1 MQTAEEA
8 RAARVACPI
17 APGRRELNYAAN
29 VEPTRTAY
37 RQLLEMPLC
46 SHGCCHIICAMTDVT
61 KYLDGRTLILLSNRE
76 PYEHLASSERVHVR
90 QPPGGLVSALDP
102 TMRRTS
108 GTWVAWG
115 SGSADRETS
124 DAVGRLGV
132 PPYDPA
138 YTLRRVWLSE
148 MDIEGYY
155 LGFANSALWPLCH
168 LLIQHFEFHA
178 EHWESYKAVNER
190 FAAAVHEE
198 SLRAKGVAQV
208 WVQDYHF
215 ALVPAELRR
224 RAGNIF
230 IHHFWHIPF
239 PPPDILRLLPMGIP
253 EALLTGLLGNDLVEF
268 HTERYAQNFLSC
280 VREFL
285 PDADVRGESLR
296 VGIDGRQVML
306 GAFPISIDVEAFER
320 LALSE
325 ESDARATA
333 LRQRY
338 ARGGR
343 ALGISVDRI
352 DYTKGIPERLRAL
365 DRLWTDTPE
374 LRGRF
379 TMIIV
384 ATPSRT
390 ELVPYQNLQS
400 EVLASVRQLNE
411 RFGTPDWEPIVLVH
425 ENVHAELLAAVYRA
439 ADLCLVSSLQDGMNL
454 VAKEFV
460 ASQVDE
466 HGVLVL
472 SRFTGA
478 AEEIADAV
486 LINPFNVGGF
496 ADGIRTALEMP
507 PDERRRRMRAM
518 RAQLHRS
525 TIFDWLESILVKC
538 AALMDSRLAD
548 DGGRERN
555 AVGGDGATNGP
566 PRSRATSTRS
576 ADDWREALP

>member
-1 MQTAEEA
+1 
-8 RAARVACPI
+8 
-17 APGRRELNYAAN
+17 
-29 VEPTRTAY
+29 
-37 RQLLEMPLC
+37 
-46 SHGCCHIICAMTDVT
+46 MTDVT
-61 KYLDGRTLILLSNRE
+61 RYLDGRTLILLSNRE
-76 PYEHLASSERVHVR
+76 PYEHLAGSEGIHVR

-115 SGSADRETS
+115 SGSADRETANES
-124 DAVGRLGV
+124 GRLGV
-132 PPYDPA
+132 PPFEPA
-138 YTLRRVWLSE
+138 YTLRRVWLTDE
-148 MDIEGYY
+148 DIEGYY
-155 LGFANSALWPLCH
+155 LGFANTALWPLCH
-168 LLIQHFEFHA
+168 LLIQHFEFHR
-178 EHWESYKAVNER
+178 EHWESYQAVNER

-198 SLRAKGVAQV
+198 SVRVTGVPQV

-239 PPPDILRLLPMGIP
+239 PPPDILRLLPTGIP
-253 EALLTGLLGNDLVEF
+253 ETLLTGLLGSDLIEF
-268 HTERYAQNFLSC
+268 HTERYARNFLDC
-280 VREFL
+280 VRAFL

-296 VGIDGRQVML
+296 VGVGGRQVVL
-306 GAFPISIDVEAFER
+306 GVFPISIDVDRFEQ

-365 DRLWTDTPE
+365 DRLWTESPE

-384 ATPSRT
+384 ATPSRS
-390 ELVPYQNLQS
+390 ELPPYQNLEA
-400 EVLASVRQLNE
+400 EVLAGVRDINE

-425 ENVHAELLAAVYRA
+425 ENVHIELLAAVYRA

-466 HGVLVL
+466 NGVLVL

-478 AEEIADAV
+478 AEEIEEAV

-496 ADGIRTALEMP
+496 VDGIRTALEME

-518 RAQLHRS
+518 RSQLHRS
-525 TIFDWLESILVKC
+525 TIFDWLHAILARC
-538 AALMDSRLAD
+538 ADLMDGRQVDWAD
-548 DGGRERN
+548 RDGSPLGGEAAPRTTGNGRVPN
-555 AVGGDGATNGP
+555 
-566 PRSRATSTRS
+566 STP
-576 ADDWREALP
+576 APELGEAPS

>member
-1 MQTAEEA
+1 
-8 RAARVACPI
+8 
-17 APGRRELNYAAN
+17 
-29 VEPTRTAY
+29 
-37 RQLLEMPLC
+37 
-46 SHGCCHIICAMTDVT
+46 MTDVSR
-61 KYLDGRTLILLSNRE
+61 YLDGRTLILLSNRE
-76 PYEHLASSERVHVR
+76 PYEHLAGDAGIHVR

-115 SGSADRETS
+115 SGSADRETA
-124 DAVGRLGV
+124 DENGRLGV
-132 PPYDPA
+132 PPFEPA
-138 YTLRRVWLSE
+138 YTLRRVWLTDE
-148 MDIEGYY
+148 DIEGYY
-155 LGFANSALWPLCH
+155 LGFANTALWPLCH
-168 LLIQHFEFHA
+168 LLIQHFEFHR
-178 EHWESYKAVNER
+178 EHWEHYQAVNER

-198 SLRAKGVAQV
+198 SLRVTGTAQV

-224 RAGNIF
+224 RARNIF

-239 PPPDILRLLPMGIP
+239 PPPDILRLLPTGVP
-253 EALLTGLLGNDLVEF
+253 EALLGGLLGNDLIEF
-268 HTERYAQNFLSC
+268 HTERYARNFLDC
-280 VREFL
+280 VRAFL

-296 VGIDGRQVML
+296 VGFDGRQVLL
-306 GAFPISIDVEAFER
+306 GVFPISIDVDRFEQ

-365 DRLWTDTPE
+365 DRLWTDSPE

-384 ATPSRT
+384 ATPSRS
-390 ELVPYQNLQS
+390 ELPAYQNLEA
-400 EVLASVRQLNE
+400 EVLGGVRDINE
-411 RFGTPDWEPIVLVH
+411 RFGTTDWDPIVLVH
-425 ENVHAELLAAVYRA
+425 ENVHIELLAAVYRA

-478 AEEIADAV
+478 AEEIEEAV

-496 ADGIRTALEMP
+496 ADGIRTALEME

-518 RAQLHRS
+518 RSKLHRS
-525 TIFDWLESILVKC
+525 TIFDWLQAILARC
-538 AALMDSRLAD
+538 AELMD
-548 DGGRERN
+548 GREVDWGDRDQSPL
-555 AVGGDGATNGP
+555 GGEAAPRPTGNGRVP
-566 PRSRATSTRS
+566 NSTSTPEVGEARS
-576 ADDWREALP
+576 

>member
-1 MQTAEEA
+1 
-8 RAARVACPI
+8 
-17 APGRRELNYAAN
+17 
-29 VEPTRTAY
+29 
-37 RQLLEMPLC
+37 
-46 SHGCCHIICAMTDVT
+46 MTDVT
-61 KYLDGRTLILLSNRE
+61 RYLDGRTLILLSNRE
-76 PYEHLASSERVHVR
+76 PYEHLAGAEGIHVR

-115 SGSADRETS
+115 SGSADRETA
-124 DAVGRLGV
+124 DDMGRLGV
-132 PPYDPA
+132 PPFEPS
-138 YTLRRVWLSE
+138 YTLRRVWLSDE
-148 MDIEGYY
+148 DINGYY
-155 LGFANSALWPLCH
+155 LGFANSALWPLSH
-168 LLIQHFEFHA
+168 LLIQHFEFHR
-178 EHWESYKAVNER
+178 EHWDCYKSVNER
-190 FAAAVHEE
+190 FATAVYEE
-198 SLRAKGVAQV
+198 SLRATAAPQV

-224 RAGNIF
+224 RSPEIF

-239 PPPDILRLLPMGIP
+239 PPPDILRLLPTGIP
-253 EALLTGLLGNDLVEF
+253 EALLTGLLGNDLIEF
-268 HTERYAQNFLSC
+268 HTDRYARNFLDC
-280 VREFL
+280 VRAFIPE
-285 PDADVRGESLR
+285 AEVRGESLR
-296 VGIDGRQVML
+296 VGIDGRQVSL
-306 GAFPISIDVEAFER
+306 GVFPISIDVDRFEQ

-365 DRLWTDTPE
+365 DRLWTDSPE
-374 LRGRF
+374 LCGRF

-390 ELVPYQNLQS
+390 GLVPYQNL
-400 EVLASVRQLNE
+400 EADVLATVRDINE
-411 RFGTPDWEPIVLVH
+411 RFGTADWEPIVLVN
-425 ENVHAELLAAVYRA
+425 ENVHVELLAAVYRA

-478 AEEIADAV
+478 AEEIEQAV

-496 ADGIRTALEMP
+496 ADGIRAALEME

-518 RAQLHRS
+518 RSQLHRS
-525 TIFDWLESILVKC
+525 TIFDWLEAILARC
-538 AALMDSRLAD
+538 AELMGSRNDEHDARDRRSPNGRVRESGVSGD
-548 DGGRERN
+548 D
-555 AVGGDGATNGP
+555 
-566 PRSRATSTRS
+566 RAS
-576 ADDWREALP
+576 DWNEARP